1 MKSFKK
7 LLNAQLHNNIP
18 KPKSSPEPAPVSA
31 TGKKKYRDKKLSA
44 PWYKTEERFL

>member
-18 KPKSSPEPAPVSA
+18 EPKSSPEPAPVSA
-31 TGKKKYRDKKLSA
+31 TGKKETELKKPNA
-44 PWYKTEERFL
+44 PWYKTEEHFL